1 MVTNA
6 SPIWTTTKIT
16 SNKDISNTQT
26 RLSKL
31 FALPQSLDSISLVPE
46 ESSKGT
52 TSSTTGQD
60 IPLTFGS
67 AGSTLRHGDTT
78 NGAGHDNLRVVR
90 SVTSQEETTVA
101 PVTTAAVKEETA
113 EITTGAVSITSTL
126 APEVALDQ
134 VTLDNAYKT
143 VKLVLAR
150 VQGEVE
156 KVSVL

>member
-1 MVTNA
+1 MLANGH
-6 SPIWTTTKIT
+6 PIQITT
-16 SNKDISNTQT
+16 NKDISNTQA

-31 FALPQSLDSISLVPE
+31 LALPQSLDFISLVPE
-46 ESSKGT
+46 ENSKGT

-60 IPLTFGS
+60 ISVTFGS
-67 AGSTLRHGDTT
+67 AGSTLRHSDTS
-78 NGAGHDNLRVVR
+78 NGAGHEYSRVVR
-90 SVTSQEETTVA
+90 SVTSQEETTIV
-101 PVTTAAVKEETA
+101 PVTTAAVKEETV
-113 EITTGAVSITSTL
+113 EKTTGAVSVTSTL